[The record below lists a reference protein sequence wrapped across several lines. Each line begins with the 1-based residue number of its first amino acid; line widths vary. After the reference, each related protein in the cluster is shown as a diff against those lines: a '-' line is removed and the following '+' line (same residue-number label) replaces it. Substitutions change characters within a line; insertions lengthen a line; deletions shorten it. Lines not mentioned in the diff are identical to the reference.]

1 MEYNQT
7 KPKWHTLLKS
17 KLLGL
22 SLRRDDGFIR
32 NIIVVMGTVL
42 VRAGM
47 RWLLEKYLFDDSSG
61 AYIISIIIGVLLLF
75 LLDGSLEKLWG
86 YKKVLDTTKKE
97 LTRDI
102 HHQGASNTQDHKSNK
117 K

>member
-1 MEYNQT
+1 MDHNPT
-7 KPKWHTLLKS
+7 KPKRHTLIAS
-17 KLLGL
+17 KFLWL

-61 AYIISIIIGVLLLF
+61 AYIISIVIGVLLLF
-75 LLDGSLEKLWG
+75 LLDGSLERLWG
-86 YKKVLDTTKKE
+86 YKKVVRETKETIAE
-97 LTRDI
+97 LTNPR
-102 HHQGASNTQDHKSNK
+102 K
-117 K
+117 KKGWEIQ